1 MRITHFL
8 LATHPALHCP
18 WQEVL
23 PVCRIAAMRHPRII
37 IEVPSWLKPFLGQL
51 DRLFD
56 TVEQRMQLAIDLSC
70 LNIQHRTGGP
80 FGAAVFEEP
89 SGRLLSV
96 GANLVVSA
104 HCSVAHAEMVA
115 LILAQQA
122 RGRYDLGGPGSL
134 PCQLVTSCEPCA
146 MCLGAIPW
154 SGVKSVVCGARGEDA
169 ESVGF
174 DEGAKPVDWVSA
186 LESRGIAITRDVLRQ
201 QARSV
206 LLDYRQGGGVIY

>member
-1 MRITHFL
+1 MDNPKIVIDLPQWLEPFL
-8 LATHPALHCP
+8 RRRG
-18 WQEVL
+18 EVL
-23 PVCRIAAMRHPRII
+23 ETIA
-37 IEVPSWLKPFLGQL
+37 E
-51 DRLFD
+51 
-56 TVEQRMQLAIDLSC
+56 RMQLAIDLSR
-70 LNIQHRTGGP
+70 LNRQHQTGGP

-96 GANLVVSA
+96 GVNLVTST

-122 RGRYDLGGPGSL
+122 RGCYDLGGPGSP

-154 SGVKSVVCGARGEDA
+154 SGIKSVVCGARGEDA

-174 DEGAKPVDWVSA
+174 DEGAKPADWVSA
-186 LESRGIAITRDVLRQ
+186 LDRRGIAVTRDVLRL

-206 LLDYRQGGGVIY
+206 LLDYRQEGGVIY

>member
-1 MRITHFL
+1 
-8 LATHPALHCP
+8 
-18 WQEVL
+18 
-23 PVCRIAAMRHPRII
+23 
-37 IEVPSWLKPFLGQL
+37 VPSWLDPFL
-51 DRLFD
+51 DRLGQVFD
-56 TVEQRMQLAIDLSC
+56 AVEQRMQLAIDLSR
-70 LNIQHRTGGP
+70 LNIQQQTGGP

-96 GANLVVSA
+96 GVNLVTST

-115 LILAQQA
+115 LILAQQV
-122 RGRYDLGGPGSL
+122 RDRYDLGGLGSP

-154 SGVKSVVCGARGEDA
+154 SGIKSVVCGARGEDA

-174 DEGAKPVDWVSA
+174 DEGVKPVDWVSA
-186 LESRGIAITRDVLRQ
+186 LEGRGIAVTRDVLRL